1 MKIDLLDF
9 EGSLNLDLYIKWIQ
23 ALERYLEIKQY
34 SDEKTFKMVVLKL
47 KKYAFLWYENTKGK
61 KLRKEGLG
69 SELDLN

>member
-47 KKYAFLWYENTKGK
+47 KKYAFLRYENTKGK